1 MECGE
6 GGEKAEFVDL
16 SLDHIRAVKDASAIE
31 QTVYDT
37 MVAKDAEGNTEAI
50 HDRIVGL
57 EREIW
62 AVKSSLQRV
71 DGEEQEETG
80 LLVQDPLQQALM
92 EKRLK
97 SLEDEYKNLNSV
109 SKQSWVMSNGTPAA
123 GISSKDLQSQ
133 QEPQGKSGWKRP
145 RTQSTLVEADLFDEA
160 RPKRGGKGGSLI
172 ETERDRLIRLVC
184 VELLPIDMII
194 SEHP

>member
-1 MECGE
+1 
-6 GGEKAEFVDL
+6 
-16 SLDHIRAVKDASAIE
+16 
-31 QTVYDT
+31 
-37 MVAKDAEGNTEAI
+37 
-50 HDRIVGL
+50 
-57 EREIW
+57 
-62 AVKSSLQRV
+62 
-71 DGEEQEETG
+71 
-80 LLVQDPLQQALM
+80 
-92 EKRLK
+92 
-97 SLEDEYKNLNSV
+97 LEDEYKNLNSV

>member
-92 EKRLK
+92 EERLK

-109 SKQSWVMSNGTPAA
+109 SKQSWVMSNGAPAA

-184 VELLPIDMII
+184 VELL
-194 SEHP
+194 

>member
-1 MECGE
+1 MKMECGE
-6 GGEKAEFVDL
+6 GGEKVEFVDL

-37 MVAKDAEGNTEAI
+37 MVAKDAEGNTEDI

-71 DGEEQEETG
+71 DGEEQEEAG

-92 EKRLK
+92 EERLK
-97 SLEDEYKNLNSV
+97 SLEDEYKSLNSA
-109 SKQSWVMSNGTPAA
+109 SKQSLVMSNGVPAA
-123 GISSKDLQSQ
+123 GISLRDLQSQ
-133 QEPQGKSGWKRP
+133 QEPQGKSERKRP

-160 RPKRGGKGGSLI
+160 RPKRGGQGGSLI
-172 ETERDRLIRLVC
+172 ETERDRLIRLVR
-184 VELLPIDMII
+184 VELL
-194 SEHP
+194 